1 MQHHSQKQH
10 HIVIA
15 VLLLTVF
22 GIGLLVGRGTLQASA
37 EAPIGIENA
46 DGVTDFSAFWNAWQV
61 LEEKYPFEDAPS
73 AKDRMYG
80 AIQGLARSYDDPYTI
95 FLPPEDNATFNEDL
109 AGEFSGV
116 GMEIG
121 LRDEVITVIAPLKG
135 TPAEAA
141 GMLPGDIIYEIDGES
156 TIDMTVEEAVDRIR
170 GPRGSTVTVTVLRE
184 GEFEPLD
191 IVITRDLITVP
202 TLETSEPADGVFMI
216 QLYNFIG
223 DVDPQFDAAM
233 EEFIASGADKLIL
246 DLRSNPGGFLQSAI
260 TISSWFL
267 PLGDMIVQEDFGPN
281 SDANEAFRSLGT
293 SSKIGRDFDMVV
305 LVNQGSASASEIVAG
320 ALSQQGRATLV
331 GEQTFGKGSVQE
343 VVPLPS
349 DTALKITVARWLTPD
364 GTSIS
369 ENGLTP
375 DVEVERTF
383 EDFQEDRD
391 PQLDKA
397 IEILTN

>member
-1 MQHHSQKQH
+1 MQHHSRKQH
-10 HIVIA
+10 YIVTG

-37 EAPIGIENA
+37 EAPVGIENA
-46 DGVTDFSAFWNAWQV
+46 DGAADFSAFWNAWQV

-141 GMLPGDIIYEIDGES
+141 GMLPGDIIYEIDGET

-191 IVITRDLITVP
+191 IVITRDLITIP

-233 EEFIASGADKLIL
+233 SEFIASGADKLIL

-281 SDANEAFRSLGT
+281 SEANEAFRSLGT